1 MANEK
6 TKNEEELNE
15 EQLNE
20 TNGGTPGFDP
30 FPGRKPIFR

>member
-6 TKNEEELNE
+6 TNNEEELNE

-20 TNGGTPGFDP
+20 TNGGKGVNP
-30 FPGRKPIFR
+30 PIPRPL

>member
-20 TNGGTPGFDP
+20 TNGGKGFNP
-30 FPGRKPIFR
+30 PIPRPL

>member
-1 MANEK
+1 MTNEK

-20 TNGGTPGFDP
+20 TNGGKGFNP
-30 FPGRKPIFR
+30 PIPRPL

>member
-1 MANEK
+1 MTNEK

-20 TNGGTPGFDP
+20 TNGGKGFNP
-30 FPGRKPIFR
+30 HIPRPL

>member
-6 TKNEEELNE
+6 TNNEEELNE

-20 TNGGTPGFDP
+20 TNGGKGFTP
-30 FPGRKPIFR
+30 PIPRPL

>member
-6 TKNEEELNE
+6 TNNEEELNE

-20 TNGGTPGFDP
+20 TNGGKGFNP
-30 FPGRKPIFR
+30 PIPRPL

>member
-20 TNGGTPGFDP
+20 TNGGKGFNP
-30 FPGRKPIFR
+30 HIPRPL